1 MLLVSQKNEIYALI
15 EEAGFSPA
23 QFRFDEVPSSFNAV
37 PRVMKLIYLAQPEYS
52 FRFDRRARRELHYVS
67 YSPGLYDLIDE
78 ANPGAD
84 WFMVKAYVKEWL
96 QNLARELDQPDRWK
110 SMAVVLQESDIPFYE
125 KPEDASPF
133 SVPEYK
139 QLCDKLDEA
148 VARLPEAGLE
158 ETEIEVIRLRFE
170 RLKEKAASMSRGDW
184 RSLFLGSMVGLVS
197 SLGLSAGTVRALWEL
212 LRQVFHN
219 LLLP

>member
-23 QFRFDEVPSSFNAV
+23 QFQFHEVDSAFDAV
-37 PRVMKLIYLAQPEYS
+37 PKVMKLVYGALPEYS
-52 FRFDRRARRELHYVS
+52 FRFDRRARREMHYVS
-67 YSPGLYDLIDE
+67 YSPGLHDLIDE

-96 QNLARELDQPDRWK
+96 QNLGRELDQPDRWR
-110 SMAVVLQESDIPFYE
+110 SMAVVLEQSNIPNYGA
-125 KPEDASPF
+125 PEDAKPF
-133 SVPEYK
+133 SVPEHK

-148 VARLPEAGLE
+148 SKRLPEVGLE
-158 ETEIEVIRLRFE
+158 ETEIEVIRLKFE
-170 RLKEKAASMSRGDW
+170 RLKEKASTMSRGDW

-197 SLGLSAGTVRALWEL
+197 QLGLSVDTARMLWDL
-212 LRQVFHN
+212 LRQVFRG
-219 LLLP
+219 LLLN